1 MLSFILEERMKKLTL
16 TLITLM
22 IGTVQA
28 APITLKSPQKDQ
40 LGYSYGYL
48 MGKGNTE
55 TLKDLNIETFVLG
68 LEDAIKGKP
77 ATLSDEQMATVLNQY
92 KKRLE
97 AKQLVEFQEQAEKNA
112 QEGKKFLADNA
123 KKPDIITTKSG
134 LQYQVLQQGAGKSP
148 KLTSTVKVNYEG
160 RLIDGTVFDSSIAR
174 NHPVEFKLNQ
184 VISGWTEG
192 VQTMK
197 EGGKSRFFVPSN
209 LAYGDVGAGDAIGP
223 NSTLIFDIELL
234 EVK

>member
-1 MLSFILEERMKKLTL
+1 
-16 TLITLM
+16 
-22 IGTVQA
+22 
-28 APITLKSPQKDQ
+28 
-40 LGYSYGYL
+40 
-48 MGKGNTE
+48 
-55 TLKDLNIETFVLG
+55 
-68 LEDAIKGKP
+68 
-77 ATLSDEQMATVLNQY
+77 
-92 KKRLE
+92 
-97 AKQLVEFQEQAEKNA
+97 
-112 QEGKKFLADNA
+112 
-123 KKPDIITTKSG
+123 
-134 LQYQVLQQGAGKSP
+134 
-148 KLTSTVKVNYEG
+148 
-160 RLIDGTVFDSSIAR
+160 VFDSSIAR